1 MGGHG
6 EAGQHEDSEQLERER
21 IGARVG
27 VGMSVG
33 RVSVGVVRGSVVR
46 GFVVGVAVTGL
57 AGVAVRV
64 VRVTAGVGV

>member
-1 MGGHG
+1 VGGHG
-6 EAGQHEDSEQLERER
+6 EAGQHEEQLERER